1 MEDGGRSRRITLLE
15 TMRIDINLATQP
27 YEDSRRFWAYW
38 GSGLG
43 VLALITL
50 VLAYLAIAGFIQA
63 TRERA
68 QIAGLQREIAA
79 YDQEKSNAQAMLS
92 QPQNR
97 VVRDQSR
104 FLNDLFQRKA
114 FSWTKVFEDLE
125 QVMPA
130 HLHVVSIQPDMSK
143 ENNLEIKL
151 VVAGESREQALDLVR
166 KMEGSQRFK
175 QTQIE
180 SERSEVQPTNG
191 DRVLFDLSALYIPSG
206 ENTDVRGGSH

>member
-1 MEDGGRSRRITLLE
+1 
-15 TMRIDINLATQP
+15 MRIDINLATQP
-27 YEDSRRFWAYW
+27 YEDSKRFWTYW

-50 VLAYLAIAGFIQA
+50 VLAYMAIAGFIQA
-63 TRERA
+63 SHERA
-68 QIAGLQREIAA
+68 KIAGLQREIAA
-79 YDQEKSNAQAMLS
+79 YEQEKDNAQAMLS
-92 QPQNR
+92 LPENR

-104 FLNDLFQRKA
+104 FLNGLFQRKA
-114 FSWTKVFEDLE
+114 FSWTRVFEDLE

-143 ENNLEIKL
+143 DNNLEIKL
-151 VVAGESREQALDLVR
+151 VVAGESHEQALDLVR

-180 SERSEVQPTNG
+180 SERSEVQPTNSAHL
-191 DRVLFDLSALYIPSG
+191 LFDLNPLYIPSAETPEAG
-206 ENTDVRGGSH
+206 GGSH

>member
-1 MEDGGRSRRITLLE
+1 
-15 TMRIDINLATQP
+15 MRIDINLATQP
-27 YEDSRRFWAYW
+27 YEDSRRFWTYW
-38 GSGLG
+38 GSALG
-43 VLALITL
+43 VLGLVTL
-50 VLAYLAIAGFIQA
+50 VLAYLAIAGFVQA
-63 TRERA
+63 SHERA
-68 QIAGLQREIAA
+68 KIAGLQRGIAA
-79 YDQEKSNAQAMLS
+79 YDAEKASAQTMLNL
-92 QPQNR
+92 PENR
-97 VVRDQSR
+97 IVRDQAR

-143 ENNLEIKL
+143 DNNLEIKL

-180 SERSEVQPTNG
+180 SERSEIQPTSA
-191 DRVLFDLSALYIPSG
+191 DRVLFDLSALYIPSAEAPAAG
-206 ENTDVRGGSH
+206 GGSH

>member
-1 MEDGGRSRRITLLE
+1 
-15 TMRIDINLATQP
+15 MRIDINLATQP
-27 YEDSRRFWAYW
+27 YEDSRRFWTYW

-43 VLALITL
+43 VLGLITL
-50 VLAYLAIAGFIQA
+50 VLGYLAVAGFIQA
-63 TRERA
+63 NRERA
-68 QIAGLQREIAA
+68 KIAGLQREIAA
-79 YDQEKSNAQAMLS
+79 YDQEKAAAQAMLS
-92 QPQNR
+92 LPENR
-97 VVRDQSR
+97 IVRDQSR

-143 ENNLEIKL
+143 DNNLEIKL

-175 QTQIE
+175 ETHIDT
-180 SERSEVQPTNG
+180 ERSEVQPISG
-191 DRVLFDLSALYIPSG
+191 DHVLFDLSAQYIPSG
-206 ENTDVRGGSH
+206 ETSTSGGGSY